1 VSDAL
6 LPLVRLQPFE
16 GSIMKRF
23 ARETLT
29 PLLALACAATV
40 FLGAALES
48 PDAARVIPAP
58 PLTAR

>member
-1 VSDAL
+1 
-6 LPLVRLQPFE
+6 
-16 GSIMKRF
+16 MKRF

-48 PDAARVIPAP
+48 PDAARVIAAP